1 MDILRTALV
10 QRIVSLIHNVFKA
23 RLMESLSQL
32 FYLHGIGYEYT
43 KYNGEHVVFSN
54 ATRSKALQC
63 CGVDVTD
70 QAQVDHLNVLLDA
83 NKWLQLVPSCSLV
96 NAEQPAVKVRVDSRM
111 LAQDCTVSFSSVNL
125 PTVTHSLAAL
135 DCSGDYVF
143 NGITYLELV
152 FPLPSLPI
160 GYVDA
165 HVQVADIIQHTQ
177 LWVTPRHCYQV
188 SDKKQSGLSI
198 QLYSLKN
205 KADLGVGDFADL
217 LALVQQ
223 SAQQQLDYILLNPLH
238 LLFCEQ
244 PERASPYSP
253 NSRALLNPLYIAI
266 DLCVDSSNNPALE
279 RYLHSHAAKEFK
291 QRIQD
296 LRYIDYSAVNQFKYA
311 AFKLLYQHFQTYGS
325 EQRKQHFA
333 DFCKLHE
340 ATLSTLKVT
349 DTEFANYLQ
358 WQAHV
363 QLKQCQI
370 SAREHGMSIGLI
382 NDLAVGCAGD
392 GSEFLNQQSLF
403 TDSAYV
409 GAPPDPWAEQ
419 GQNWGLPALNPIKLS
434 DNNFSY
440 YKALIRAN
448 MENVGGL
455 RIDHVMAI
463 RRLWWCFEN
472 QQQQDGCYVY
482 YPFEHLLAV
491 LAIESHLNECI
502 VIGED
507 LGVVPPEVKTALA
520 DKAIFSNGL
529 FYFEKDNQGEFLTAQ
544 SFPSQSLLMIANHDV
559 PPFFGWWQGLDL
571 TLRLK
576 YQLIDEQQLAQL
588 QTERDIEKQRLLRF
602 LSSCEAHSL
611 TQQSDASDVYH
622 AVTLGLAH
630 APAKLFT
637 IQLDDL
643 DEQTLPVNIPGTD
656 QEYPNWRRVLTH
668 SSEHILTRHSAL
680 LNAIHSIRTN

>member
-1 MDILRTALV
+1 
-10 QRIVSLIHNVFKA
+10 
-23 RLMESLSQL
+23 MESLSQL

-54 ATRSKALQC
+54 ETRSAALSC

-70 QAQVDHLNVLLDA
+70 KTQIDHLNILLDA
-83 NKWLQLVPSCSLV
+83 NKWLQLVPNCSLV
-96 NAEQPAVKVRVDSRM
+96 SAEQPAVKVRVDKRM
-111 LAQDCTVSFSSVNL
+111 LALQCTVSFTTIDL
-125 PTVTHSLAAL
+125 PSVTHSLADL
-135 DCSGDYVF
+135 HCCGDYVF
-143 NGITYLELV
+143 NEITYLELI
-152 FPLPSLPI
+152 FPLPALPI
-160 GYVDA
+160 GYLDA
-165 HVQVADIIQHTQ
+165 TVQVADTTQQTQ
-177 LWVTPRHCYQV
+177 LWVTPKHSYQV
-188 SDKKQSGLSI
+188 GDEKQTGLSI

-205 KADLGVGDFADL
+205 KAELGVGDFADL
-217 LALVQQ
+217 LALVEQ
-223 SAQQQLDYILLNPLH
+223 AGQQQLDYILLNPLH
-238 LLFCEQ
+238 LLFCQQ

-266 DLCVDSSNNPALE
+266 NLCADSTNNIELE
-279 RYLHSHAAKEFK
+279 HYLQSAATSEFK

-296 LRYIDYSAVNQFKYA
+296 LQYIDYSDINQFKYA
-311 AFKLLYQHFQTYGS
+311 AFKLLYQHFKNHGS
-325 EQRKQHFA
+325 EQRKQHFS
-333 DFCKLHE
+333 DFCQLHE
-340 ATLSTLKVT
+340 ATLATLKVN

-363 QLKQCQI
+363 QLKQCQT
-370 SAREHGMSIGLI
+370 SARDHGMNIGLI

-482 YPFEHLLAV
+482 YPFDYLLAI
-491 LAIESHLNECI
+491 LTIESHLNQCI

-529 FYFEKDNQGEFLTAQ
+529 FYFEKDFHGEFLTAQ
-544 SFPSQSLLMIANHDV
+544 SFPAQSLLMVANHDV
-559 PPFFGWWQGLDL
+559 PPFFGWWQGFDL
-571 TLRLK
+571 TLKHEYHL
-576 YQLIDEQQLAQL
+576 LDEQQLAQL
-588 QTERDIEKQRLLRF
+588 QTERKIEKQRLLRF
-602 LSSCEAHSL
+602 LSSCEEHSFSL
-611 TQQSDASDVYH
+611 DSPAEGVYQ

-630 APAKLFT
+630 APARLFT

-656 QEYPNWRRVLTH
+656 QEYPNWRRVLSH
-668 SSEHILTRHSAL
+668 SSEHILARHSAL
-680 LNAIHSIRTN
+680 LSAINSIRTN

>member
-1 MDILRTALV
+1 
-10 QRIVSLIHNVFKA
+10 
-23 RLMESLSQL
+23 MESLSQL

-54 ATRSKALQC
+54 DTRSAALSC

-70 QAQVDHLNVLLDA
+70 QAQIDHLNILLDA

-96 NAEQPAVKVRVDSRM
+96 CAEQPAVKVRVDKRK
-111 LAQDCTVSFSSVNL
+111 LAQQCTISFACVDL
-125 PTVTHSLAAL
+125 PSVTHSLAEL
-135 DCSGDYVF
+135 ECSGDYVF
-143 NGITYLELV
+143 NEITYLELI
-152 FPLPSLPI
+152 FPLPTLPI
-160 GYVDA
+160 GYLDA
-165 HVQVADIIQHTQ
+165 SVQVADKKQQTQ
-177 LWVTPRHCYQV
+177 LWVTPKHCYQV
-188 SDKKQSGLSI
+188 GEQKQSGLSI

-205 KADLGVGDFADL
+205 KAELGVGDFADL
-217 LALVQQ
+217 LTLVQQ
-223 SAQQQLDYILLNPLH
+223 SAQHKLDYILLNPLH
-238 LLFCEQ
+238 LLFCQQ

-253 NSRALLNPLYIAI
+253 NSRALLNPLYLAI
-266 DLCVDSSNNPALE
+266 DLCTDSKNNLE
-279 RYLHSHAAKEFK
+279 LDHYLQSSTATEFK
-291 QRIQD
+291 QRIQG
-296 LRYIDYSAVNQFKYA
+296 LQYIDYSAVNQFKYA
-311 AFKLLYQHFQTYGS
+311 AFKLLYQNFKSHGS
-325 EQRKQHFA
+325 EQRKQHFS
-333 DFCKLHE
+333 DFCQLHE
-340 ATLSTLKVT
+340 ATLATLKVN

-358 WQAHV
+358 WQAHM
-363 QLKQCQI
+363 QLKQCQT
-370 SAREHGMSIGLI
+370 SARARGMSIGLI

-472 QQQQDGCYVY
+472 QQQPDGCYVY
-482 YPFEHLLAV
+482 YPFEYLLAI
-491 LAIESHLNECI
+491 LTIESHLNQCI

-529 FYFEKDNQGEFLTAQ
+529 FYFEKDFHGEFLTAQ
-544 SFPSQSLLMIANHDV
+544 SFPAQSLLMVANHDV
-559 PPFFGWWQGLDL
+559 PPFFGWWQGFDL
-571 TLRLK
+571 TLK
-576 YQLIDEQQLAQL
+576 HEYQLLDEQQLGQL
-588 QTERDIEKQRLLRF
+588 QTERKIEKQRLLRF
-602 LSSCEAHSL
+602 LSSCETHSFSL
-611 TQQSDASDVYH
+611 DSPAEDVYQ

-630 APAKLFT
+630 APARLFT

-643 DEQTLPVNIPGTD
+643 DEQILPVNIPGTD
-656 QEYPNWRRVLTH
+656 QEYPNWRRVLSH
-668 SSEHILTRHSAL
+668 SSEHILARHSAL
-680 LNAIHSIRTN
+680 LSAIHSIRTN

>member
-1 MDILRTALV
+1 
-10 QRIVSLIHNVFKA
+10 
-23 RLMESLSQL
+23 MESLSQL

-43 KYNGEHVVFSN
+43 KYDGEHVVFSN
-54 ATRSKALQC
+54 ATRSAALSC

-70 QAQVDHLNVLLDA
+70 QAQIDHLNILLDA

-96 NAEQPAVKVRVDSRM
+96 CAEQPAVKVRVDKRS
-111 LAQDCTVSFSSVNL
+111 LAQQCTVSFATVDI
-125 PTVTHSLAAL
+125 PAVTHSLAEL
-135 DCSGDYVF
+135 ECSGDYVF
-143 NGITYLELV
+143 NEITYLELV
-152 FPLPSLPI
+152 VPLPSLPI
-160 GYVDA
+160 GYLDA
-165 HVQVADIIQHTQ
+165 YVQVAETKAATQ
-177 LWVTPRHCYQV
+177 LWVTPQHCYQV
-188 SDKKQSGLSI
+188 GDDKQSGLSI

-205 KADLGVGDFADL
+205 KAEQGVGDFADL

-266 DLCVDSSNNPALE
+266 DLCADSINNVELSQ
-279 RYLHSHAAKEFK
+279 YLQSAAATEFK
-291 QRIQD
+291 QHIQG
-296 LRYIDYSAVNQFKYA
+296 LQYIDYSAVNQFKYA
-311 AFKLLYQHFQTYGS
+311 AFKLLYQHFKNHGS
-325 EQRKQHFA
+325 EQRKQHF
-333 DFCKLHE
+333 DEFCQRHE
-340 ATLSTLKVT
+340 ATLSTLKVSNA
-349 DTEFANYLQ
+349 DFANYLQ

-363 QLKQCQI
+363 QLKDCQSI
-370 SAREHGMSIGLI
+370 ARAQGMRIGLI

-403 TDSAYV
+403 TESAYV

-419 GQNWGLPALNPIKLS
+419 GQNWGLPALNPLKLS
-434 DNNFSY
+434 NDNFSY

-463 RRLWWCFEN
+463 RRLWWCFDN

-482 YPFEHLLAV
+482 YPFDYLLAV
-491 LAIESHLNECI
+491 LAIESHLNQCI

-529 FYFEKDNQGEFLTAQ
+529 FYFEKDCHGEFLTAQ
-544 SFPSQSLLMIANHDV
+544 SFPAQSLLMVANHDV
-559 PPFFGWWQGLDL
+559 PPFFGWWQGFDL
-571 TLRLK
+571 TLKHEYHL
-576 YQLIDEQQLAQL
+576 LDEQQLVQQQA
-588 QTERDIEKQRLLRF
+588 EREIEKQRLLRF
-602 LSSCEAHSL
+602 LSSCEGHSFSL
-611 TQQSDASDVYH
+611 NSPAKDVYQ

-630 APAKLFT
+630 APARLFT

-656 QEYPNWRRVLTH
+656 REYPNWRRVLTH
-668 SSEHILTRHSAL
+668 SSEQILTRHSAFL
-680 LNAIHSIRTN
+680 SAINSIRTN